1 MGSIPSVNPGV
12 SDLLQT
18 LSSAESASGSTVLSS
33 PAVQSALQNASPG
46 DIVQLSARALQ
57 LQEADGL
64 FGSAESTQTA
74 ASIILQALNSSKS
87 ASTTTSAATSGSTP
101 SSTSS
106 SSTAANALA
115 ASQLEEVTGLF
126 GTNTNAGTGNQPLN
140 FLA

>member
-18 LSSAESASGSTVLSS
+18 LSSAESASGSTLLSS

-74 ASIILQALNSSKS
+74 VSIVQQALNSSKS
-87 ASTTTSAATSGSTP
+87 SSTTIGATT
-101 SSTSS
+101 S
-106 SSTAANALA
+106 SSTAATALA

-126 GTNTNAGTGNQPLN
+126 GTNTNTGTGNQPLN

>member
-1 MGSIPSVNPGV
+1 MGSISSVNPGV

-18 LSSAESASGSTVLSS
+18 LSGAESASGSTVLSS
-33 PAVQSALQNASPG
+33 PAVQSALQNAPAG
-46 DIVQLSARALQ
+46 DIVQLSARAIQ

-74 ASIILQALNSSKS
+74 ASIIQQALNSSKS
-87 ASTTTSAATSGSTP
+87 SSTATGAAASP
-101 SSTSS
+101 STSS
-106 SSTAANALA
+106 STTATALA

-126 GTNTNAGTGNQPLN
+126 GTNTTAAQANESLN

>member
-74 ASIILQALNSSKS
+74 VSIVQQALNSSKS
-87 ASTTTSAATSGSTP
+87 SSTTIGATT
-101 SSTSS
+101 S
-106 SSTAANALA
+106 SSTAATALA

-126 GTNTNAGTGNQPLN
+126 GTNTNTGTGNQPLN

>member
-18 LSSAESASGSTVLSS
+18 LSSAESASGSSVLSS
-33 PAVQSALQNASPG
+33 SAVQSALETASPG

-74 ASIILQALNSSKS
+74 ASIIQQALNSSRS
-87 ASTTTSAATSGSTP
+87 ASTTTGAATS
-101 SSTSS
+101 SSTLSS
-106 SSTAANALA
+106 AAATALA
-115 ASQLEEVTGLF
+115 TSQLEEVTGLF
-126 GTNTNAGTGNQPLN
+126 GTNTNAGMGNPPLN

>member
-1 MGSIPSVNPGV
+1 
-12 SDLLQT
+12 
-18 LSSAESASGSTVLSS
+18 
-33 PAVQSALQNASPG
+33 VQSALQNASPG

-74 ASIILQALNSSKS
+74 VSIVQQALNSSKS
-87 ASTTTSAATSGSTP
+87 SSTTIGATT
-101 SSTSS
+101 S
-106 SSTAANALA
+106 SSTAATALA

-126 GTNTNAGTGNQPLN
+126 GTNTNTGTGNQPLN

>member
-74 ASIILQALNSSKS
+74 ASIVQQALNSSKS
-87 ASTTTSAATSGSTP
+87 TSTTTGAT
-101 SSTSS
+101 TSS
-106 SSTAANALA
+106 STPATALA

-126 GTNTNAGTGNQPLN
+126 GTNTNAGTANQPLN

>member
-1 MGSIPSVNPGV
+1 MGSISSVNPGV

-18 LSSAESASGSTVLSS
+18 LSSAELASGSTVLSS

-46 DIVQLSARALQ
+46 DIVQLSARAIQ

-64 FGSAESTQTA
+64 FGSAQSTQTA
-74 ASIILQALNSSKS
+74 ASIILQALNNSKS
-87 ASTTTSAATSGSTP
+87 ASTTTGAATSGSTTG
-101 SSTSS
+101 STTAP
-106 SSTAANALA
+106 STAATALA

-126 GTNTNAGTGNQPLN
+126 GTNTNAAPANESLN